1 MSDEKIFDL
10 VIVGGGPAG
19 LSAAVYAKRALL
31 DTVVLEREAVGGQVI
46 LTSEVDNYP
55 GVPNTDGFSL
65 TDAMQRQAVDLGA
78 VIETEDVK
86 SIEHDDASGL
96 FKLVTSRREIL
107 SRTVIA
113 SGGASPRKAGFEGE
127 QAFSG
132 HGVSYCA
139 TCDGMFFRGK
149 QVFVIGGG
157 NSACEEALFLTR
169 FASKVTLIVRKDHL
183 RAQAV
188 VAREVEE
195 NEKIA
200 VRYLTSIVS
209 VEGGNLIEKITF
221 VNTETGEEY
230 SEGFAPGSVGVFVFV
245 GRVPATSL
253 IADLVDLDEQG
264 YVITGDD
271 MSTKTPGL
279 FCAGDLRQKPLR
291 QIITAAADGAIAATS
306 ASAFLGHPVSS

>member
-1 MSDEKIFDL
+1 MSDEKILDL

-19 LSAAVYAKRALL
+19 LSAAIYAKRALL
-31 DTVVLEREAVGGQVI
+31 DTVVLEREAIGGQVI

-55 GVPNTDGFSL
+55 GVPNTDGFTL

-78 VIETEDVK
+78 NIETEDVK
-86 SIEHDDASGL
+86 SIEHDGDSGL
-96 FKLVTSRREIL
+96 FRIATSRREIL

-149 QVFVIGGG
+149 QVFVVGGG

-169 FASKVTLIVRKDHL
+169 FASQVTLIVRKDHL

-195 NEKIA
+195 NEKIT

-230 SEGFAPGSVGVFVFV
+230 FEEFAPGSVGVFVFV

-253 IADLVDLDEQG
+253 LTDLVELDEQG
-264 YVITGDD
+264 YVITADD